1 MSTTEQDQHQKTD
14 ASKVEKAVSPST
26 FPLCSFSDHIIKVQA
41 QPQEQA
47 NKAVDAPVVLADT
60 GEFNLKS
67 VRKQDGPAHS
77 TPGGHVD
84 NSEDHAPPEKK
95 EEVNGLRID

>member
-1 MSTTEQDQHQKTD
+1 M
-14 ASKVEKAVSPST
+14 
-26 FPLCSFSDHIIKVQA
+26 
-41 QPQEQA
+41 QA
-47 NKAVDAPVVLADT
+47 NKAAEAPVVLADT

-84 NSEDHAPPEKK
+84 DTETHAPKEEKK

>member
-1 MSTTEQDQHQKTD
+1 MGPRLRKLR
-14 ASKVEKAVSPST
+14 VPFPSPTLPSS
-26 FPLCSFSDHIIKVQA
+26 LGRADLKA

-67 VRKQDGPAHS
+67 VRKQDGPAHA

-84 NSEDHAPPEKK
+84 NSADHAPPEKK